1 MKKFSLLTFC
11 ILMSFFSKAQI
22 ALATDENIPIAD
34 GQVFTYNTTDENI
47 ATLHYKIKNTS
58 ANAIKVRM
66 KIMSIQNATGNNFQ
80 FCYLSTCLPS
90 VSVNAVYP
98 SNASSPIAIAA
109 NSETPSVG
117 YNMWNSNAGSGIF
130 PISYVIKYYLVN
142 NANTEYGTPVTIT
155 YKYDPNAIL
164 GVNDV
169 KNNQNSFAEIQTNVV
184 KDNIEVI
191 SKENASY
198 NLNSMDGRILS
209 SGNLKN
215 GKNSLD
221 ISTLNTGIYIMTLK
235 NSQGKIITK
244 KIIKTD

>member
-1 MKKFSLLTFC
+1 MKKFSFLTFC

-22 ALATDENIPIAD
+22 ALAMDDGTPIAD
-34 GQVFTYNTTDENI
+34 GQIFTYNSTDEHL

-58 ANAIKVRM
+58 ASPIKVRI
-66 KIMSIQNATGNNFQ
+66 KVMSIQNATGSSFQ

-98 SNASSPIAIAA
+98 SNASLPISIAA
-109 NSETPSVG
+109 NSETPSTG
-117 YNMWNSNAGSGIF
+117 YNMWNSNTGSGTF
-130 PISYVIKYYLVN
+130 PITYVIKYYLVN
-142 NANTEYGTPVTIT
+142 NGNAEYGTPVTIT
-155 YKYDPNAIL
+155 YKYDPNAVL

-184 KDNIEVI
+184 NDNVEVI
-191 SKENASY
+191 SKENISY
-198 NLNSMDGRILS
+198 NLNTMEGRILL

-221 ISTLNTGIYIMTLK
+221 ISTLNTGIYIIALK
-235 NSQGKIITK
+235 NSQGKIIAR
-244 KIIKTD
+244 KIIKK